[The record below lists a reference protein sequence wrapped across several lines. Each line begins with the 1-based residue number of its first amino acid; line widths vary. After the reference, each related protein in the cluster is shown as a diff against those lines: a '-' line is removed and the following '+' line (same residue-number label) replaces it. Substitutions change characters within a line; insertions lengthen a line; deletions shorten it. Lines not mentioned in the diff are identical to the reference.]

1 MTMHGKMIWFNGE
14 KGYGFIQTDD
24 DERLH
29 VASNGFL
36 PNEEPKPESRC
47 AGRAVTFERIADDG
61 TARAVNVA
69 FVPVGE
75 LPNRARLRSPRSGS
89 KL

>member
-1 MTMHGKMIWFNGE
+1 MQGKMVWFNGE

-24 DERLH
+24 DERLA
-29 VASNGFL
+29 VTSSGFL
-36 PNEEPKPESRC
+36 PNEKPKQDARC
-47 AGRAVTFERIADDG
+47 AGRIVTFERRDDEG
-61 TARAVNVA
+61 EPHAVNVS
-69 FVPVGE
+69 FVPDGE